1 MSTVLTSD
9 EYVHF
14 RELVEAQSPR
24 QLRRFLDY
32 GKRVR
37 QGSGMSELVLWV
49 GRILFDR
56 DHVYTTQ
63 DKAAAFEIG
72 ACEWLARRWGEVSQ
86 PGAEAVTIA
95 GPIDKVRLLRML
107 LVDEQ
112 PAARCALAAL
122 FAQRYGRTWSWVR
135 ERAAQPVAY
144 GTDDDAPLTTGATR
158 GEEAVA
164 AEDALFAR
172 FLQELEALDPLPLGS
187 GAVRLERLLADAQER
202 EQRLRRELE
211 VATERAERAVT
222 RLESVQEE
230 VRQLRHD
237 LREGRQNGD
246 QLREE
251 RSRRIKT
258 ERQARDAA
266 RELERLRAEYVK
278 LDGRLR
284 EAARRRADGGGAGGW
299 DLAALG
305 QQPPAQLLGLGPDA
319 SAEDLA
325 QARRR
330 FAAAFHSDRAAQLP
344 PWVRELFDRLLAL
357 VNASCDRVRR
367 P

>member
-1 MSTVLTSD
+1 MSPVLTSD
-9 EYVHF
+9 EYAHF

-37 QGSGMSELVLWV
+37 QDSGMAELVLWV

-56 DHVYTTQ
+56 DHIYTTQ

-72 ACEWLARRWGEVSQ
+72 ACEWMARRWGEVSQ
-86 PGAEAVTIA
+86 PAAEAVTIA

-107 LVDEQ
+107 LADEE
-112 PAARCALAAL
+112 PAARSALAAL

-135 ERAAQPVAY
+135 ERAAQPIRC
-144 GTDDDAPLTTGATR
+144 GTDDDAPQTTGGTEA
-158 GEEAVA
+158 EELVA
-164 AEDALFAR
+164 GEDALFGR
-172 FLQELEALDPLPLGS
+172 FVEELEALDPLPLGS
-187 GAVRLERLLADAQER
+187 GALRLERLLADAQER

-230 VRQLRHD
+230 VKQLRHD

-258 ERQARDAA
+258 ERQVRDAA
-266 RELERLRAEYVK
+266 RELERLKAEYVK

-284 EAARRRADGGGAGGW
+284 VAARRRT
-299 DLAALG
+299 AATAVG
-305 QQPPAQLLGLGPDA
+305 
-319 SAEDLA
+319 
-325 QARRR
+325 R
-330 FAAAFHSDRAAQLP
+330 FSD
-344 PWVRELFDRLLAL
+344 D
-357 VNASCDRVRR
+357 
-367 P
+367 